1 MNEFNLSE
9 PEPGPGLLADYLAEL
24 LKRFRHFSGPLE
36 PAPGMGS
43 HLARIRVSARLLAA
57 LDRPSGP
64 VAEGFIHL
72 GGVLGEWVTFF
83 ESSPKSFPL
92 HLAFPLER
100 LADYLE
106 ELLARRDQGVS
117 TAELIRDV
125 GWRAVLAS
133 FRHAGTPLATL
144 EEVEDLFRRWG
155 RRWTDENLTPVQEQR
170 LRRRWLSLR
179 KRGDVL
185 FKNDGGREPWAEDL
199 NDPVRG
205 SPEILLLVDSTF
217 RRDQIRDKLTDRDF
231 RVELSCDPAQALEF
245 LAAGSVPRAVLCD
258 NLEPTRH
265 LACLREGLS
274 SLPGAADIPLVLVVG
289 SSFAGAADEE
299 RARSLGAVAAW
310 REPFDPV
317 DLNRILQRLP
327 QP

>member
-24 LKRFRHFSGPLE
+24 LKRFRHFSGPMT
-36 PAPGMGS
+36 PASGMGS
-43 HLARIRVSARLLAA
+43 HLARIKVSARLLAA
-57 LDRPSGP
+57 LDRSSGS
-64 VAEGFIHL
+64 VTEGFIRL

-83 ESSPKSFPL
+83 ESSPESFPH
-92 HLAFPLER
+92 HLSSPLER

-106 ELLARRDQGVS
+106 ELLASRDQGVPA
-117 TAELIRDV
+117 AELDRDM

-133 FRHAGTPLATL
+133 FRHAGTPLAVL
-144 EEVEDLFRRWG
+144 EEVDDLFRKWG
-155 RRWTDENLTPVQEQR
+155 RRWTDENLTPAQEQR

-179 KRGDVL
+179 KKGDALFHVDKGPESWTGNLPSPARGY
-185 FKNDGGREPWAEDL
+185 
-199 NDPVRG
+199 
-205 SPEILLLVDSTF
+205 PEVLLLVDSTF
-217 RRDQIRDKLTDRDF
+217 RRDQIRDKLTDRDY
-231 RVELSCDPAQALEF
+231 RVEVPCDPAQALEF
-245 LAAGSVPRAVLCD
+245 LAAGPAPRAVLCD

-274 SLPGAADIPLVLVVG
+274 SLPGAANIPLVLVVG
-289 SSFAGAADEE
+289 SPLAGAADEE

-317 DLNRILQRLP
+317 ELNRILQRLSLS
-327 QP
+327 